1 MTREFE
7 QVNKKLDGIYDK
19 FDDLEENL
27 KDFIDA
33 KLEINDLVGYANIIL
48 NSEKKFKHLL
58 NNLKDISPGD
68 PDYTRKKMKMME
80 EFLNYY
86 ENTQVEAALYNLV
99 RMLDVTTSR
108 PPLKKDLFASFR
120 EAVDCETGRML
131 PLFNYIGESSQLDMI
146 THQSLGMIL
155 LNGVQQN
162 MAYIAIKRGPDAA
175 RDEDPMRWFH
185 TLQIGYQTSVLHCY
199 NNVHKYAKEQ
209 AKKGGGCQ
217 CYIHL

>member
-1 MTREFE
+1 MALSLVFTLFADSPFDKLSQQMTREFE

-33 KLEINDLVGYANIIL
+33 KLEINELVSYANTIL

-131 PLFNYIGESSQLDMI
+131 PLFNYIGESSQV
-146 THQSLGMIL
+146 SLM
-155 LNGVQQN
+155 
-162 MAYIAIKRGPDAA
+162 
-175 RDEDPMRWFH
+175 W
-185 TLQIGYQTSVLHCY
+185 
-199 NNVHKYAKEQ
+199 
-209 AKKGGGCQ
+209 
-217 CYIHL
+217 

>member
-1 MTREFE
+1 MKFLSSGDVSKILGPAGVALSFIFTVFADSPYDRLSQQMTREFE
-7 QVNKKLDGIYDK
+7 QVNKKLDGIYDRFNK
-19 FDDLEENL
+19 LEENL

-33 KLEINDLVGYANIIL
+33 KLEINELVGYANIIL

-68 PDYTRKKMKMME
+68 PDYSRKKMKMME

-131 PLFNYIGESSQLDMI
+131 PLFNYIGESSQV
-146 THQSLGMIL
+146 SLM
-155 LNGVQQN
+155 
-162 MAYIAIKRGPDAA
+162 
-175 RDEDPMRWFH
+175 
-185 TLQIGYQTSVLHCY
+185 
-199 NNVHKYAKEQ
+199 
-209 AKKGGGCQ
+209 
-217 CYIHL
+217 